1 MKLQTASSVISLAKE
16 LETDSAK
23 YYEALADKYAE
34 AKDSFETY
42 AKENKK
48 FILQTERTYFST
60 ISDAIEGCFAFNM
73 DSDDYTL
80 ETKVADGASLKEA
93 LAQIIKMEEMI
104 IKFYTIAAEQSQSLM
119 ADVPR
124 NFKLIVKKRN
134 ARLENLKPS

>member
-23 YYEALADKYAE
+23 YYEALAEKYAE

-73 DSDDYTL
+73 DSDDYKL

-134 ARLENLKPS
+134 ARLENLRA